1 MTTSVLELLLE
12 KAVSLELLKTK
23 KQKES
28 ATVKSLTKLLKKYY
42 SENDPELTEL
52 DQRVLSIIDE
62 TIIHK
67 NETVGPGPE
76 PKEKTLF
83 EVAIEEKAI
92 PVGSKK
98 ENYSDSYLDSMIKQ
112 NRKVVANAEKEKKD
126 NEYSNKESKKESKK

>member
-52 DQRVLSIIDE
+52 DQSVLKIINN
-62 TIIHK
+62 
-67 NETVGPGPE
+67 NETVGSGPE

-98 ENYSDSYLDSMIKQ
+98 ENYSDSFLDSIIKQ
-112 NRKVVANAEKEKKD
+112 NRKVVADAEKEKKD
-126 NEYSNKESKKESKK
+126 NEYSNKESKK

>member
-52 DQRVLSIIDE
+52 DQSVLKIINN
-62 TIIHK
+62 
-67 NETVGPGPE
+67 NETVGSGPE

-98 ENYSDSYLDSMIKQ
+98 ENYSDSYLDSIIKQ
-112 NRKVVANAEKEKKD
+112 NRKVVADAEKEKKD
-126 NEYSNKESKKESKK
+126 NEYSNKESKK

>member
-1 MTTSVLELLLE
+1 METNALELLLE

-42 SENDPELTEL
+42 SQNDPELTEL
-52 DQRVLSIIDE
+52 DQSVLSIIDE

-67 NETVGPGPE
+67 NKTVGPGPE

-92 PVGSKK
+92 PVGS
-98 ENYSDSYLDSMIKQ
+98 ENKNFSDSYLDSIIKQ
-112 NRKVVANAEKEKKD
+112 NRKVVAKAKKEKKD
-126 NEYSNKESKKESKK
+126 NEDSNKKI